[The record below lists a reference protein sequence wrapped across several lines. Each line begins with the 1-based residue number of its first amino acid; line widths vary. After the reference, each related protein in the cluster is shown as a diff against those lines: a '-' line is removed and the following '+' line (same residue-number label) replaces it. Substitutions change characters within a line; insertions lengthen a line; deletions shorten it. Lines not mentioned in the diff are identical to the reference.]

1 MKNLVIFSLIFQPLF
16 LMAQTYDEYGEEII
30 PAKKFF
36 TLQITPYFAS
46 KVNYEYLGAALMQS
60 KQLLTGEI
68 GLGATRQIKNNFYLH
83 SKLNLGVVP
92 YNLNF
97 DFDAPEGTIFL
108 TEPWNKYYQ
117 RLHFNRSVYSSSNVY
132 LNLDVILSHSV
143 IKFKKQN
150 EVHLGVGLRNF
161 AFFDDRYKR
170 YFSQS
175 YGVSESET
183 DVDLFYAEIKDSIT
197 NPMKI
202 GFLFEATYVKIV
214 DNEAKIRT
222 SILFNY
228 SPFNNVQGYYRF
240 SNLGFLSAG
249 NFNQSLTTLGIR
261 FSYLIPRRK
270 TIFSPKPE

>member
-1 MKNLVIFSLIFQPLF
+1 MKNLLIFSLIFQPLF
-16 LMAQTYDEYGEEII
+16 LTAQTYDEYGEEII
-30 PAKKFF
+30 LAKKFF

-46 KVNYEYLGAALMQS
+46 KVNYEYLGANLMQS

-68 GLGATRQIKNNFYLH
+68 GLGVTRQIKNNFYLH
-83 SKLNLGVVP
+83 STLNVGVVP
-92 YNLNF
+92 YNFNF

-117 RLHFNRSVYSSSNVY
+117 RLHFNHSDYPSSNVY

-150 EVHLGVGLRNF
+150 EIHLGVGLRNF
-161 AFFDDRYKR
+161 AFFDDRYKS
-170 YFSQS
+170 YLSQS

-183 DVDLFYAEIKDSIT
+183 HVNLFYVEIKDSIA
-197 NPMKI
+197 NPIKI
-202 GFLFEATYVKIV
+202 GFLFEATYVKIFN
-214 DNEAKIRT
+214 NEAKIRT

-249 NFNQSLTTLGIR
+249 NFNQPLTSLGMR